1 MVKDNRSL
9 TILNLTGQLTD
20 ELAYYLSSRNINVI
34 DPLSSNEYADWSH
47 VMTKDL
53 HDFTLLNKKFDI
65 TRKKKKII
73 SLTQVDDLQNF
84 ASNNG
89 DIILDDHWFKGTMG
103 PFILDKYFQDFEI
116 VIPAGT
122 YPVFKEMGSFN
133 IVNPFNTG
141 EYLDRLVQTAF
152 EHGTDALTVK
162 TYFDHLVMYVSGLKT
177 KGRAALPFE
186 VIFGTFQEIFAV
198 QIHFLSEK
206 IELMDVVTGLGHHQS
221 KKAEEYYLATAVNSS
236 DFFDFSFVPDSNKV
250 IITSLW
256 TQDKRIRYEN
266 RGLMFSSIRGGVPL
280 VQYYDQE
287 TKPFLIELP
296 ASSDF
301 SDKVIIPSEIAEAVA
316 EALIKGLKSQ
326 GEHSEVVKGSVDPVD
341 SNTIVKGY
349 KESDDEIRLIKSDE
363 LLKEVAQTVKGK
375 TDQDKSVQKISGS
388 PLDIDKFAQ
397 TIASHLD
404 DANQDKNLKI
414 RSLANELPPSIKTG
428 LFNFAKDLGKT
439 IDDLSQNDMDQFQV
453 KKLPEIMKNELVR
466 LNLPEGG
473 FERELQDLKSK
484 LHASGVE
491 NQNLK
496 VQLKKLL
503 IDINIL
509 KDSKHKVAEVKKET
523 DKLISEAQFNLTQDT
538 DSDLRDHYQSKLRE
552 QKYLDGTDSER
563 LAELLHRE
571 SKLISDL
578 KEQEL
583 KSKKL
588 EVELSHKEAYYTQEL
603 IKSDRII
610 KAKDLFNLKTK
621 EAYTKLIEKKDRDAS
636 ELRGKIDQLNILI
649 AKSSSHSNAVLARD
663 LEKQN
668 LNLVKQIDFLKE
680 KLSTM
685 SSKMDVAK
693 ADNPDN
699 RGDLRKLQMMN
710 QQLKNKFESIYKE
723 KEKLQAKLVEDT
735 NLVTQLRASIIK
747 LEMKLS
753 ETENKTDEP
762 SGPTHKIVTDQ
773 EAKTINIHNQILENQ
788 IKDYVAKISNLEMKL
803 AEFTKGTKGPATGG
817 AGDETAK
824 VKVGQLEASVK
835 KLTQDVTDLKNQ
847 LGESKKEANKL
858 RQEKTA
864 LQNQLDKIK
873 KDAEKGGKKG
883 GKAA

>member
-1 MVKDNRSL
+1 V
-9 TILNLTGQLTD
+9 
-20 ELAYYLSSRNINVI
+20 
-34 DPLSSNEYADWSH
+34 
-47 VMTKDL
+47 
-53 HDFTLLNKKFDI
+53 
-65 TRKKKKII
+65 
-73 SLTQVDDLQNF
+73 
-84 ASNNG
+84 
-89 DIILDDHWFKGTMG
+89 
-103 PFILDKYFQDFEI
+103 
-116 VIPAGT
+116 
-122 YPVFKEMGSFN
+122 
-133 IVNPFNTG
+133 
-141 EYLDRLVQTAF
+141 
-152 EHGTDALTVK
+152 
-162 TYFDHLVMYVSGLKT
+162 
-177 KGRAALPFE
+177 KGR
-186 VIFGTFQEIFAV
+186 
-198 QIHFLSEK
+198 
-206 IELMDVVTGLGHHQS
+206 
-221 KKAEEYYLATAVNSS
+221 
-236 DFFDFSFVPDSNKV
+236 
-250 IITSLW
+250 
-256 TQDKRIRYEN
+256 
-266 RGLMFSSIRGGVPL
+266 
-280 VQYYDQE
+280 
-287 TKPFLIELP
+287 
-296 ASSDF
+296 
-301 SDKVIIPSEIAEAVA
+301 
-316 EALIKGLKSQ
+316 
-326 GEHSEVVKGSVDPVD
+326 
-341 SNTIVKGY
+341 
-349 KESDDEIRLIKSDE
+349 
-363 LLKEVAQTVKGK
+363 
-375 TDQDKSVQKISGS
+375 TDQDQSVQKISGS

-414 RSLANELPPSIKTG
+414 RSLANELPPGIKTG

-439 IDDLSQNDMDQFQV
+439 IDDLNQNDIDQFQV

-473 FERELQDLKSK
+473 FEQELQDLKSK
-484 LHASGVE
+484 LHASGAE
-491 NQNLK
+491 NLNLK

-509 KDSKHKVAEVKKET
+509 KDSKYKVADLKKDT
-523 DKLISEAQFNLTQDT
+523 DKLVSETQFKLTEDH
-538 DSDLRDHYQSKLRE
+538 DSDLREHYQTKLRE

-680 KLSTM
+680 KLSTL

-693 ADNPDN
+693 ADNPEN
-699 RGDLRKLQMMN
+699 RSDLRKLQLVN
-710 QQLKNKFESIYKE
+710 QQMKNKLEAVFKE

-735 NLVTQLRASIIK
+735 NLVTQLRATIIK

-753 ETENKTDEP
+753 EALNLNDEP

-788 IKDYVAKISNLEMKL
+788 IKDYVAKISGLEMKL
-803 AEFTKGTKGPATGG
+803 AEFTKGTKGSAGGG
-817 AGDETAK
+817 AGEETSK

-864 LQNQLDKIK
+864 LQNQLDKMN
-873 KDAEKGGKKG
+873 KGGKKG